1 VQFCIL
7 SKYFQNIESISKRLE
22 ITAVLANLIKDLS
35 PNDIDIAMYL
45 SLGYLTPP
53 FRSTQFNV
61 AQKLMLRAISLA
73 FNISPPRKT
82 QLEYETPPTQGRGN
96 LSEEVSS
103 KSCYKPSVDI
113 VDYANKVGDLGIV
126 AQSFSK
132 TRDSQLSINEVYEK
146 LKEIAEQSGAG
157 SQERKLTKIAS
168 LLNKLDPV
176 SNKFIVRIILGTM
189 RLGFSDITVIEALSW
204 YLVGD
209 KTLKAK
215 IESRYRIHPDIGF
228 VARAI
233 KENGIAGLKKVDLE
247 VGVPVLVAK
256 CARVATAEE
265 AMEKLKGQAYAE
277 DKYDGTRVQIHLNR
291 DKNLESEKGSHP
303 LIPMDLDGVRPHY
316 SGKVWTFTRN
326 LEESTYQF
334 PDLVE
339 AVLNNIKAQNVILD
353 AEAIGY
359 NKATGEFI
367 PFQQTIKRKRKHL
380 VAQNAL
386 DIPLTLR
393 VFDILYLNGQSLID
407 KPLHERWE
415 ILKSVLYQTEKIQL
429 ANRTN
434 LSNSAQL
441 LEVFEDA
448 VSRGLEGLVLKNPNA
463 KYAVGNR
470 GFAWIKFKREETGG
484 LEDTIDAVVLGYY
497 FGTGKRTS
505 FGIGA
510 FLIGVYDETT
520 DSFKTVS
527 KIGTGLTDEQW
538 VELKTK
544 CDAIKTPIAP
554 KNVDIPEVLNCDVFV
569 IPKIVVVVRADN
581 ITVSPLHTAG
591 FAMRFPRLMEYRE
604 DKGVTEAT
612 SLKELGQIYL
622 LQKKT

>member
-1 VQFCIL
+1 MTFSEL
-7 SKYFQNIESISKRLE
+7 SKYFQQIESTPKRLE
-22 ITAVLANLIKDLS
+22 MTAILASLVKDLS
-35 PNDIDIAMYL
+35 PDEVDVAMYL

-53 FRSTQFNV
+53 FRSTQFSV

-73 FNISPPRKT
+73 FNIFPPRKT
-82 QLEYETPPTQGRGN
+82 RLEYETPPTHGRGN

-103 KSCYKPSVDI
+103 KSCYKPFVDV

-126 AQSFSK
+126 AQSLSK
-132 TRDSQLSINEVYEK
+132 VHDSSLLVSPVYEK
-146 LKEIAEQSGAG
+146 LKEIALENGEG

-168 LLNKLDPV
+168 LLNQLDPI
-176 SNKFIVRIILGTM
+176 SNKFVVRIILGTM

-204 YLVGD
+204 YLAGD
-209 KTLKAK
+209 KSLKAK

-228 VARAI
+228 LAKVI

-265 AMEKLKGQAYAE
+265 AMDKIGEQAVAE
-277 DKYDGTRVQIHLNR
+277 DKYDGTRVQIHLN
-291 DKNLESEKGSHP
+291 
-303 LIPMDLDGVRPHY
+303 
-316 SGKVWTFTRN
+316 SGRVWTFTRN

-339 AVLNNIKAQNVILD
+339 AVLANVKAENAILD

-359 NKATGEFI
+359 NVKTGDFI
-367 PFQQTIKRKRKHL
+367 PFQQTIKRKRKHQ

-393 VFDILYLNGQSLID
+393 VFDLLYLNGESLID

-415 ILKSVLYQTEKIQL
+415 ILRSILSPTEKIQL
-429 ANRTN
+429 ANRAN
-434 LSNSAQL
+434 ISNSNQL
-441 LEVFEDA
+441 LKVFENA
-448 VSRGLEGLVLKNPNA
+448 VSRGLEGVVIKNPNA

-497 FGTGKRTS
+497 FGAGKRTV

-510 FLIGVYDETT
+510 FLIGVYDSST

-538 VELKTK
+538 VELKEK
-544 CDAIKTPIAP
+544 CDAIKVAEVP
-554 KNVDIPEVLNCDVFV
+554 KNVAIPKELFCDVFV
-569 IPKIVVVVRADN
+569 APKMVVVVRADN

-591 FAMRFPRLMEYRE
+591 YAMRFPRLIEYRE
-604 DKGVTEAT
+604 DKSPLDAT
-612 SLKELGQIYL
+612 SLKELADIYK